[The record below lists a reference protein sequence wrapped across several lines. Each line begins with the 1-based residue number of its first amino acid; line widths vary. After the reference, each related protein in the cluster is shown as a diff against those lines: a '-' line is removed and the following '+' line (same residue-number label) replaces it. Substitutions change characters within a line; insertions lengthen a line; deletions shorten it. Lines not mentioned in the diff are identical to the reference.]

1 MGSPIARSAF
11 EGSNMLVDRD
21 VLQFPQARRFYLYFI
36 AVCNINSSCY
46 LLSTLRRASLH
57 LHVSLNGL
65 SYTGKAVNGGK
76 RLSWV

>member
-1 MGSPIARSAF
+1 MGNPIARSAF

-46 LLSTLRRASLH
+46 LLSTLRRGSH